1 MIEIIDNF
9 IPTEY
14 FNQLQ
19 SYVTSSYQP
28 WYYQSNI
35 DSSGL
40 LNQRFGKHGFAC
52 WLVRYPN
59 TFIDDYTDY
68 IGLVMEM
75 KKVVGC
81 KNILR
86 SRLDMTLHKNGD
98 TAASPHVDFTKP
110 HIATIFYFNNSD
122 GNTVIY
128 NEKYDGEDGS
138 NSTES
143 IRKSGITN
151 KLTIKKRIK
160 PKENRLLIF
169 DGLLIHKGHHPSKH
183 NTRILLN
190 SNFN

>member
-19 SYVTSSYQP
+19 SYVTSPYQP
-28 WYYQSNI
+28 WYYQGNI
-35 DSSGL
+35 DSSRL